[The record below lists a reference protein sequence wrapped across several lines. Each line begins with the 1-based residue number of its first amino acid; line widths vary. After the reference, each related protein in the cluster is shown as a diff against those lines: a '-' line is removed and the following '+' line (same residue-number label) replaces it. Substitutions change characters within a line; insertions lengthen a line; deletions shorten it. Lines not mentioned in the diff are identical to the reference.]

1 MSEDYEGMIDRAV
14 KAGCEYV
21 EANKNIKTFVIGISG
36 GVDSAVT
43 AAIARRVCDASDIK
57 LIGVCMPIMTNT
69 AGENER
75 AAAVGKEYCHDFK
88 TVDLSKA
95 FLELTKHID
104 PDLYIKMSR
113 TTIQYVKPD
122 PRNPEVDT
130 DDKVRAGNIKA
141 RIRMIHLY
149 NLARKHNGLVLSTD
163 NYTELLLGFWTLHGD
178 VGDLSLIQ
186 ELWKTEVFGMADELG
201 GSAKLCADA
210 VPTDG
215 LGITNSD
222 LDQLLPGWTGGH
234 REGYK
239 LVDEILLDYV
249 FHGDVDD
256 EKLSGYKLEDHPVA
270 LRNRNTMFKRNN
282 PVVIPRRT
290 LVPPDKDHPYLREAM
305 FRA

>member
-1 MSEDYEGMIDRAV
+1 MKMSEDYKGMVDRAV

-21 EANKNIKTFVIGISG
+21 EANKNIKVLVIGISG

-69 AGENER
+69 TGENTR

-249 FHGDVDD
+249 CCKAID
-256 EKLSGYKLEDHPVA
+256 KARLSGCKLEDHPVSR
-270 LRNRNTMFKRNN
+270 RNRDTRFKRNN
-282 PVVIPRRT
+282 PVVIPRRA
-290 LVPPDKDHPYLREAM
+290 LVLESK
-305 FRA
+305 